1 MFLIYFISYGCN
13 DSALVFLG
21 GAEASASPSFALPM
35 FITIKKI
42 IILHL
47 FLGVPAATVGGTG
60 TPWHTRG
67 YAPDLFTVGGTGTPW
82 HTRGYA
88 PGLEYTIVRPC
99 GQLNAYGG
107 ILCSRSSIIAR
118 RDWIEFPYASLSR
131 QYSFRIT
138 GNRGCDNRVRFSPV
152 ALTIMSFFLERMGI
166 TVVPWHSKFFSN
178 LF

>member
-13 DSALVFLG
+13 GGALVFLG

-67 YAPDLFTVGGTGTPW
+67 YAPAGEGGVYDLYCSQPPGGDQRARSFTLKDEWDTQ
-82 HTRGYA
+82 H
-88 PGLEYTIVRPC
+88 
-99 GQLNAYGG
+99 
-107 ILCSRSSIIAR
+107 
-118 RDWIEFPYASLSR
+118 
-131 QYSFRIT
+131 
-138 GNRGCDNRVRFSPV
+138 
-152 ALTIMSFFLERMGI
+152 
-166 TVVPWHSKFFSN
+166 
-178 LF
+178 

>member
-60 TPWHTRG
+60 TPV
-67 YAPDLFTVGGTGTPW
+67 ATPLV
-82 HTRGYA
+82 HIH
-88 PGLEYTIVRPC
+88 LIIVAMAFLSWRND
-99 GQLNAYGG
+99 Q
-107 ILCSRSSIIAR
+107 ILKIK
-118 RDWIEFPYASLSR
+118 WTF
-131 QYSFRIT
+131 
-138 GNRGCDNRVRFSPV
+138 
-152 ALTIMSFFLERMGI
+152 
-166 TVVPWHSKFFSN
+166 
-178 LF
+178 